1 MKATL
6 TAEQIEIERT
16 AREIGAKGRQEARV
30 CLERAWA
37 ATAAEPSL
45 LEDFSALGLPE
56 AAGGVGTGMVEVA
69 VAVEAL
75 GRTLVPTH
83 LVAQLAA
90 IQVAASAG
98 IDVRPAVE
106 QGERW
111 TLAVDEPGVV
121 GCGELETEIGID
133 RVRGA
138 KTMVPCAGE
147 AGAGGGPDIDAV
159 VVVGRDGVAL
169 VRGAAVEPGP
179 SLDATRAYGDVTLD
193 AAPAATGD
201 LGDGLAR
208 AYVIAAADLCGAA
221 AGAVDLGVSY
231 ARDRKQFGQP
241 IGSFQGIAFQ
251 LADAQTQV
259 NEAWNLCLYAAWA
272 LDVVDP
278 DALRFA
284 HHAKAAAARA
294 ALFAAE
300 RTVQVHGGIGIT
312 MEADPH
318 LYVRR
323 ALSGDAWLGPGR
335 WHDQR
340 AGALRIA
347 ATEAAVA

>member
-16 AREIGAKGRQEARV
+16 AREIAAKGRQEARV
-30 CLERAWA
+30 CLEREWTP
-37 ATAAEPSL
+37 TAAESSL
-45 LEDFSALGLPE
+45 LEDFSVLGLPE

-69 VAVEAL
+69 VALEAL
-75 GRTLVPTH
+75 GRTLVPTQ

-90 IQVAASAG
+90 VQVAAAAG

-106 QGERW
+106 GGERW

-121 GCGELETEIGID
+121 GCDELDVTIAGD
-133 RVRGA
+133 AVRGT
-138 KTMVPCAGE
+138 KTMVPC
-147 AGAGGGPDIDAV
+147 GGGATDAV
-159 VVVGRDGVAL
+159 VVVGRDAVAL
-169 VRGAAVEPGP
+169 VRGATVEPGP
-179 SLDATRAYGDVTLD
+179 SIDPTRPFGDVVLDATPN
-193 AAPAATGD
+193 AAGD

-221 AGAVDLGVSY
+221 AGALDLGVSY

-241 IGSFQGIAFQ
+241 IGSFQGVAFQ

-259 NEAWNLCLYAAWA
+259 SEAWNLCLYAAWA
-272 LDVVDP
+272 LDVADP
-278 DALRFA
+278 DAARVA
-284 HHAKAAAARA
+284 HQAKSAAARA

-318 LYVRR
+318 LYLRR

-335 WHDQR
+335 WHDRR

>member
-30 CLERAWA
+30 CLEREWT
-37 ATAAEPSL
+37 ATAAESSL
-45 LEDFSALGLPE
+45 LEDFSVLGLPE

-69 VAVEAL
+69 VALEAL
-75 GRTLVPTH
+75 GRNLVPSH

-90 IQVAASAG
+90 VQVAAAAG
-98 IDVRPAVE
+98 IDVLPAVE
-106 QGERW
+106 GNERW

-121 GCGELETEIGID
+121 GCGELEVRID
-133 RVRGA
+133 GDVVRGT
-138 KTMVPCAGE
+138 KTMVPCAG
-147 AGAGGGPDIDAV
+147 ASPDAI
-159 VVVGRDGVAL
+159 VVVGRESVAL
-169 VRGAAVEPGP
+169 VRGATVEPGP
-179 SLDATRAYGDVTLD
+179 SLDATRPYGDAELD
-193 AAPAATGD
+193 AAPVATGD

-272 LDVVDP
+272 LDVADP
-278 DALRFA
+278 DAARFA

-300 RTVQVHGGIGIT
+300 RTIQVHGGIGIT

-335 WHDQR
+335 WHDHQ

>member
-16 AREIGAKGRQEARV
+16 AREIAAKGRQEARV
-30 CLERAWA
+30 CLERAWT

-90 IQVAASAG
+90 IQVAAAAG
-98 IDVRPAVE
+98 IDVRPAVDE
-106 QGERW
+106 GERW

-121 GCGELETEIGID
+121 GCGDLDVAITAD
-133 RVRGA
+133 RVRGG
-138 KTMVPCAGE
+138 KTMVPCAGAVGVE
-147 AGAGGGPDIDAV
+147 GGPDIDAIV
-159 VVVGRDGVAL
+159 VAGRDAVAL
-169 VRGAAVEPGP
+169 VRGASVQPGP
-179 SLDATRAYGDVTLD
+179 SIDPTRPYGDVALD
-193 AAPAATGD
+193 AAPVAIGEP
-201 LGDGLAR
+201 GDGLAR
-208 AYVIAAADLCGAA
+208 AWVVAAADLCGAA
-221 AGAVDLGVSY
+221 AGALALGCDY
-231 ARDRKQFGQP
+231 ARDRTQFGRP
-241 IGSFQGIAFQ
+241 IGSFQGLAFQ
-251 LADAQTQV
+251 LADVQTQV
-259 NEAWNLCLYAAWA
+259 AEAWNLCLYAAWA
-272 LDVVDP
+272 LDVSDA

-300 RTVQVHGGIGIT
+300 RTIQVHGGIGIT

-323 ALSGDAWLGPGR
+323 ALSGDAWLGPSR
-335 WHDQR
+335 WHDRR
-340 AGALRIA
+340 AGALRVA

>member
-6 TAEQIEIERT
+6 TEEQIEIERT

-30 CLERAWA
+30 CLEREWT
-37 ATAAEPSL
+37 ATAAETSL

-69 VAVEAL
+69 VALEAL

-90 IQVAASAG
+90 IQVAAAAG

-121 GCGELETEIGID
+121 GCSDLDAQVDAD
-133 RVRGA
+133 RVRGT
-138 KTMVPCAGE
+138 KTMVPCAG
-147 AGAGGGPDIDAV
+147 AAADAV
-159 VVVGRDGVAL
+159 VAVGRDAVAL
-169 VRGAAVEPGP
+169 VRGASVEPGP
-179 SLDATRAYGDVTLD
+179 SLDPTRPCGDVAFD
-193 AAPAATGD
+193 AVAPVATGD
-201 LGDGLAR
+201 PGDGLAR

-221 AGAVDLGVSY
+221 AGALALGCDY
-231 ARDRKQFGQP
+231 ARDRTQFGRP

-251 LADAQTQV
+251 LADVQTQV
-259 NEAWNLCLYAAWA
+259 AEAWNLCLYAAWA
-272 LDVVDP
+272 LDVADA

-284 HHAKAAAARA
+284 HHAKAAAGRA

-347 ATEAAVA
+347 TTEAAVAS

>member
-6 TAEQIEIERT
+6 TEEQIEIERT

-30 CLERAWA
+30 CLEQAWT

-69 VAVEAL
+69 VALEAL
-75 GRTLVPTH
+75 GQTLVPTH

-90 IQVAASAG
+90 IQVAAGAG

-121 GCGELETEIGID
+121 GCTDLDVDLAGD
-133 RVRGA
+133 RARGT
-138 KTMVPCAGE
+138 KTMVPCG
-147 AGAGGGPDIDAV
+147 GAPADAV
-159 VVVGRDGVAL
+159 VVVGRDTAAL
-169 VRGAAVEPGP
+169 IRGASVAPAP
-179 SLDATRAYGDVTLD
+179 SLDATRPYGDVALD
-193 AAPAATGD
+193 AVPVATGD

-221 AGAVDLGVSY
+221 AGALALGCDY
-231 ARDRKQFGQP
+231 ARDRTQFGRP

-251 LADAQTQV
+251 LADVQTLV
-259 NEAWNLCLYAAWA
+259 AEAWNLCLYAAWA
-272 LDVVDP
+272 LDVADP

-284 HHAKAAAARA
+284 HHAKAAAGRA

>member
-6 TAEQIEIERT
+6 TEEQIEIERT
-16 AREIGAKGRQEARV
+16 AREIATKGRQEARV
-30 CLERAWA
+30 CLEREWT
-37 ATAAEPSL
+37 ATAAEPAL

-56 AAGGVGTGMVEVA
+56 AAGGVGTGMVEVV
-69 VAVEAL
+69 VALEAL
-75 GRTLVPTH
+75 GRTLVPSH
-83 LVAQLAA
+83 LIAQLAA
-90 IQVAASAG
+90 VQVAAAAG
-98 IDVRPAVE
+98 IDVLPAVE
-106 QGERW
+106 GGERW

-121 GCGELETEIGID
+121 GCTELEVELGAD
-133 RVRGA
+133 RVRGT
-138 KTMVPCAGE
+138 KTMVPCAG
-147 AGAGGGPDIDAV
+147 AGGMGGGPDFAV
-159 VVVGRDGVAL
+159 VVVGRDAVAL
-169 VRGAAVEPGP
+169 VRDATVTPGP
-179 SLDATRAYGDVTLD
+179 SIDATRPYGDAVLD
-193 AAPAATGD
+193 AAPTATGD

-221 AGAVDLGVSY
+221 AGAVELGVSY

-272 LDVVDP
+272 LDVADP
-278 DALRFA
+278 DAARFA
-284 HHAKAAAARA
+284 HHAKAAAGRA

-318 LYVRR
+318 LYLRR

-335 WHDQR
+335 WHDHR

-347 ATEAAVA
+347 ATESVVA

>member
-6 TAEQIEIERT
+6 TEEQIEIERT
-16 AREIGAKGRQEARV
+16 AREIAAKGRQEARV
-30 CLERAWA
+30 CLEREWT
-37 ATAAEPSL
+37 ATAAEPAL

-56 AAGGVGTGMVEVA
+56 EAGGVGTGMVEVA
-69 VAVEAL
+69 VALEAL

-90 IQVAASAG
+90 VQVAAAAG

-106 QGERW
+106 GGERW

-121 GCGELETEIGID
+121 GCTALDVAID
-133 RVRGA
+133 GTSVRGT
-138 KTMVPCAGE
+138 KTMVPT
-147 AGAGGGPDIDAV
+147 AGGSPEAV
-159 VVVGRDGVAL
+159 VVVGRGTVAL
-169 VRGAAVEPGP
+169 VRGATIETGPTIDPTRPYGTVALDVAPVAVGE
-179 SLDATRAYGDVTLD
+179 S
-193 AAPAATGD
+193 
-201 LGDGLAR
+201 GDGLAR

-221 AGAVDLGVSY
+221 AGAVELGASY

-241 IGSFQGIAFQ
+241 IGSFQGVAFQ
-251 LADAQTQV
+251 LADAQTLV
-259 NEAWNLCLYAAWA
+259 AEAWNLCLYAAWA
-272 LDVVDP
+272 LDVDDP
-278 DALRFA
+278 DAVRFA
-284 HHAKAAAARA
+284 HHAKSAAARA

-300 RTVQVHGGIGIT
+300 RTIQVHGGIGIT

-323 ALSGDAWLGPGR
+323 ALSADAWLGPGR
-335 WHDQR
+335 WHDRQ

>member
-6 TAEQIEIERT
+6 TEEQIEIERT
-16 AREIGAKGRQEARV
+16 AREIAAKGRQEARV
-30 CLERAWA
+30 CLEREWT

-56 AAGGVGTGMVEVA
+56 AAGGVGTGMVEVV
-69 VAVEAL
+69 VALEAL
-75 GRTLVPTH
+75 GRTLVPSH

-90 IQVAASAG
+90 IQVAAAAG
-98 IDVRPAVE
+98 IDVLPAVE
-106 QGERW
+106 GGERW

-121 GCGELETEIGID
+121 GCGELEVQLDAD
-133 RVRGA
+133 RVRGT
-138 KTMVPCAGE
+138 KTMVPCAG
-147 AGAGGGPDIDAV
+147 AAADAV

-169 VRGAAVEPGP
+169 VRDATVTPGP
-179 SLDATRAYGDVTLD
+179 SIDATRPYGDVALD
-193 AAPAATGD
+193 AAPVATGD
-201 LGDGLAR
+201 PGDGLAR

-221 AGAVDLGVSY
+221 AGAVELGVGY

-272 LDVVDP
+272 LDVADP
-278 DALRFA
+278 DASRFA
-284 HHAKAAAARA
+284 HHAKAAAGRA

-300 RTVQVHGGIGIT
+300 RTIQVHGGIGIT

-335 WHDQR
+335 WHDHR

>member
-6 TAEQIEIERT
+6 TEEQIEIERT
-16 AREIGAKGRQEARV
+16 AREIAAKGRHEARV
-30 CLERAWA
+30 CLEREWT
-37 ATAAEPSL
+37 ATAAEPAL

-90 IQVAASAG
+90 IQVAAAAG

-106 QGERW
+106 GGERW

-121 GCGELETEIGID
+121 GCTELDVELAAD
-133 RVRGA
+133 RVRGT
-138 KTMVPCAGE
+138 KTMVPCAGS
-147 AGAGGGPDIDAV
+147 APDAIV
-159 VVVGRDGVAL
+159 VAGRDAVAL
-169 VRGAAVEPGP
+169 VRGATVEPGP
-179 SLDATRAYGDVTLD
+179 SIDATRPYGDVALD
-193 AAPAATGD
+193 AAPEAIGEP
-201 LGDGLAR
+201 GDGLAR
-208 AYVIAAADLCGAA
+208 AYVVAAADLCGAA
-221 AGAVDLGVSY
+221 AGAVELGVSY

-272 LDVVDP
+272 LDVADP

-312 MEADPH
+312 MEAEPH
-318 LYVRR
+318 LYLRR
-323 ALSGDAWLGPGR
+323 ALAGDAWLGPGR
-335 WHDQR
+335 WHERR